1 MTKYI
6 TLFIFTFLNLAV
18 VFAQDTQLNI
28 NSRADD
34 SNLPFDASLEPFYHG
49 VASGDPL
56 SDAVIIWT
64 RVTPTQD
71 ETIEV
76 DWEMATDTAFANIIA
91 NGTFMTDESRDYT
104 VKMDVAGLNSA
115 TTYYYRFSALGGT
128 SLIGRTRTAPTGNSD
143 HLKFAVVSCNNYQSG
158 YFSAFGRLAERN
170 DIDAVLHLGDFIYEY
185 QTGGYGYT
193 PEVGRG
199 HQPDHEILELSD
211 YRIRYSYYRCDAD
224 LRRAMQ
230 QHPFILIWDDHE
242 VANDAWVG
250 GANNH
255 TPNEGDYG
263 ARKSAAVQAFFE
275 WVPIRDNATQT
286 VYRNFSYGNMADV
299 IMLDTRHEA
308 RTIQADSFDQPDLHD
323 PDRYLLGPTQ
333 MQWFKDGLSSSTAQ
347 WKVVGNQVVFAEL
360 LLEGAGDP
368 LGLEARNLFL
378 DTWFGYPT
386 KRDEIVNHIATNDI
400 DNILFMTGDVHISLG
415 FDISTNPADTLLY
428 NPETGAGSIAV
439 ECATCSISSDNYDEN
454 FGGEAIANAI
464 RDIFDDANRHN
475 KHIEVT
481 KHGYLMLDLTADK
494 AQMDFYY
501 LDDGMNVPNS
511 AESFSVGL
519 YTNKDENYLNPTDTP
534 APPKAI
540 QEIPA
545 PDPTAGMTTP
555 IVSPNDEIL
564 LLSVYPNPY
573 HDNVTLHYALA
584 RAQEVSITLYDA
596 SGKLVK
602 NIYTDRQAA
611 GNYDLRFTA
620 TDLSSGMYFLH
631 LNTKEGGLVRR
642 LVKR

>member
-6 TLFIFTFLNLAV
+6 SLLILIFGAFNVAFT
-18 VFAQDTQLNI
+18 QDVELNI
-28 NSRADD
+28 NSRANDTL
-34 SNLPFDASLEPFYHG
+34 SFDPSLEPFYHG

-71 ETIEV
+71 ETIAV
-76 DWEMATDTAFANIIA
+76 DWQMATDTAFANIIA

-104 VKMDVAGLNSA
+104 VKMDVTGLDAA
-115 TTYYYRFSALGGT
+115 TTYYYRFSALGKT
-128 SLIGRTRTAPTGNSD
+128 SIAGRTRTAPSGNSE
-143 HLKFAVVSCNNYQSG
+143 HLKFAIASCNNYQSG
-158 YFSAFGRLAERN
+158 YFSAFGHLAKRN

-193 PEVGRG
+193 EEVGRG

-211 YRIRYSYYRCDAD
+211 YRIRYSYYRLDAH

-242 VANDAWVG
+242 IANDAWVN

-255 TPNEGDYG
+255 TPNEGDYSN
-263 ARKSAAVQAFFE
+263 RKSAAVQAFFE
-275 WVPIRDNATQT
+275 WIPIRDNATQT
-286 VYRNFSYGNMADV
+286 VYRNFSYGDMADV

-308 RTIQADSFDQPDLHD
+308 RSIQVDSFDAPNIND

-333 MQWFKDGLSSSTAQ
+333 MQWFKDGLSNSTAQ

-378 DTWFGYPT
+378 DTWFGYPA
-386 KRDEIVNHIATNDI
+386 KRDEIVNHISSNNI
-400 DNILFMTGDVHISLG
+400 DNVLFMTGDVHISLA
-415 FDISTNPADTLLY
+415 FDITSTPADSTLY
-428 NPETGAGSIAV
+428 NPDTGMGSVAV

-454 FGGEAIANAI
+454 FGSEIIANFI
-464 RDIFDDANRHN
+464 RDLFGGANPHN
-475 KHIEVT
+475 KHIETT
-481 KHGYLMLDLTADK
+481 KHGYVILDLTTTK

-501 LDDGMNVPNS
+501 LDDGMRVPNS
-511 AESFSVGL
+511 AESFGVGL
-519 YTNKDENYLNPTDTP
+519 YTNHNENYLNPATSP

-545 PDPTAGMTTP
+545 PDPTADVMIP
-555 IVSPNDEIL
+555 VVSPDDDIL
-564 LLSVYPNPY
+564 VLSVYPNPY
-573 HDNVTLHYALA
+573 HDRVTLHYALA
-584 RAQEVSITLYDA
+584 RTQDIQISLYNVSGQLIKNLY
-596 SGKLVK
+596 
-602 NIYTDRQAA
+602 NDRQIA

-620 TDLSSGMYFLH
+620 AGLPSGIYFLH
-631 LNTKEGGLVRR
+631 LNTKEGSVVRK
-642 LVKR
+642 LLKE